1 MGSTWVEHRGSWP
14 EHASVWRVNRYV
26 INMLGKA
33 VMVEQT
39 EKERLN
45 LLLQSYWSAY
55 YVECDIAVST
65 NINMCRE
72 YLFFHPTLCNL
83 FCVPPPFS
91 AFFYESLIG
100 SNFFRDYSKRH
111 LKLQWRY
118 LFT

>member
-55 YVECDIAVST
+55 YVECDIA
-65 NINMCRE
+65 R
-72 YLFFHPTLCNL
+72 LFQK
-83 FCVPPPFS
+83 
-91 AFFYESLIG
+91 AFETPMALSVHLTDRMIG
-100 SNFFRDYSKRH
+100 FQLDRIDIVF
-111 LKLQWRY
+111 L
-118 LFT
+118 